1 MKRLFLFSALLFCLV
16 GCEDFL
22 DDVFSGSG
30 NLGGG
35 NSDLTGVTLGY
46 EQEMEDFA
54 HKSKK
59 KKVQV
64 VPLTDVETFSSM
76 QMDSTSLALYAAQL
90 GYTSLSPEEMEKFKL
105 AIGMGERCNPVSYDN
120 ESYTFVVSFKP
131 TNARVN
137 SIALSVTDT
146 TLLKISR
153 IQGEN
158 LKFKFEPLGVGEC
171 DINLV
176 VDGNNRIE
184 KTYHV
189 KITSTLTLK
198 VFADAFWLGGTK
210 GRLKYRCKSLPRNV
224 RTMYLAMEDSV
235 TVIGKFRKEDVLAAE
250 PITIVRDTT
259 TFAAKSHTD
268 QFRKNKRRLLR
279 NVSSAVRKYNSQ
291 YTGNCRIWVDE
302 KHNETRWIQ
311 RSYETEQIILSMN
324 VLSNNPYLLFDIVM
338 KKNQSGADTDDDE
351 DDENDG
357 DNVDDEE
364 VKNYFR
370 VEFNKS
376 MEAGRQQSLRDT
388 LNYLVDKYPTD
399 SLKWVLDF

>member
-35 NSDLTGVTLGY
+35 SRDLTGVTFGY

-59 KKVQV
+59 KIVQV
-64 VPLTDVETFSSM
+64 VPLIDVETFSSM
-76 QMDSTSLALYAAQL
+76 QMDSTSLAMYAQQL
-90 GYTSLSPEEMEKFKL
+90 GYTSLTPEEMEKFKL
-105 AIGMGERCNPVSYDN
+105 AIGMGERSNPVSYDN
-120 ESYTFVVSFKP
+120 ESYTFVVGFTP
-131 TNARVN
+131 DNARVN
-137 SIALSVTDT
+137 SIVLSVTDS
-146 TLLKISR
+146 TLLKVSR
-153 IQGEN
+153 IPGEN
-158 LKFKFEPLGVGEC
+158 MKFRFEPLGVGEC

-176 VDGNNRIE
+176 VEGNNRIE

-189 KITSTLTLK
+189 KLMSTLTLK
-198 VFADAFWLGGTK
+198 VYADAFWLGGVK

-224 RTMYLAMEDSV
+224 STMYLAMEDSV

-250 PITIVRDTT
+250 PVTVVRDTT
-259 TFAAKSHTD
+259 VFSAKSHTD

-279 NVSSAVRKYNSQ
+279 NVSSAVRMYNTQ
-291 YTGNCRIWVDE
+291 YTGNCRIWTDDSHRNTKWV
-302 KHNETRWIQ
+302 Q
-311 RSYETEQIILSMN
+311 VPYETEQIILSMN

-338 KKNQSGADTDDDE
+338 KKNQMETDTDDDE
-351 DDENDG
+351 DDTNDG
-357 DNVDDEE
+357 DNVDDAE

-376 MEAGRQQSLRDT
+376 MKAGRQQALRDT
-388 LNYLVDKYPTD
+388 LNYLVDRYPSD
-399 SLKWVLDF
+399 SLKWILNF